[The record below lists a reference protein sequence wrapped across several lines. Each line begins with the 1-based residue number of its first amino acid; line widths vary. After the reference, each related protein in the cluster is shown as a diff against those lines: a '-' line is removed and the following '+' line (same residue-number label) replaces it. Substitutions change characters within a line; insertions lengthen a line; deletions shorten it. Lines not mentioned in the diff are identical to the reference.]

1 MRQYARPA
9 GGFAGSGLLPH
20 VVWVYGGHTLMLDQ
34 LVALQAVVYCLM
46 WVCGGHTLM
55 LDQLVAL
62 QAVVYCLMLCGCSG
76 GHTLMLDQLVALQA
90 VVYCLMLCGCVV
102 VTH

>member
-1 MRQYARPA
+1 MGVWWSHTNARPA

-20 VVWVYGGHTLMLDQ
+20 V
-34 LVALQAVVYCLM
+34 M
-46 WVCGGHTLM
+46 WVC
-55 LDQLVAL
+55 
-62 QAVVYCLMLCGCSG
+62 G

>member
-1 MRQYARPA
+1 MGVWWSHTNARPA

-20 VVWVYGGHTLMLDQ
+20 VMWVY
-34 LVALQAVVYCLM
+34 
-46 WVCGGHTLM
+46 GGHTLM

-62 QAVVYCLMLCGCSG
+62 QAVVYCLMLCGC
-76 GHTLMLDQLVALQA
+76 MVARH
-90 VVYCLMLCGCVV
+90 MLC

>member
-1 MRQYARPA
+1 MGVWWPHTNARPA

-20 VVWVYGGHTLMLDQ
+20 VMWVY
-34 LVALQAVVYCLM
+34 
-46 WVCGGHTLM
+46 GGHTLM

-62 QAVVYCLMLCGCSG
+62 QAVVYCLMLCGC
-76 GHTLMLDQLVALQA
+76 M
-90 VVYCLMLCGCVV
+90 V